1 MYMTMPEADALGQL
15 LHWLGQPRLEREIRT
30 HTGQQLLRI
39 LKADHYASY
48 AWRNAACTFSD
59 PVFLNMT
66 ADNLHAYEQ
75 YFQFRDPITPLLQ
88 RCRVPTCVIE
98 IMPQRELMK
107 TEFFND
113 FLAKD
118 GLHHGVNLYAHQGG
132 INIGDMRIWR
142 GKRRKEFDQTAALVL
157 AIVQPAFTAALQ
169 RAGTQVTPG
178 DAGPLVVRPSPA
190 PAPQALSA
198 REQAIARCICRGL
211 CDKQIAQELGI
222 GFSTVRTHLA
232 RIFDKLGVRSRTQLM
247 RSLAA
252 QP

>member
-15 LHWLGQPRLEREIRT
+15 LHWLGQPRLEREIRI

-59 PVFLNMT
+59 TIFLNM
-66 ADNLHAYEQ
+66 APDNLHAYEH

-88 RCRVPTCVIE
+88 RRRAPTFVTE
-98 IMPQRELMK
+98 VMPQRELMR

-113 FLAKD
+113 FLARD
-118 GLHHGVNLYAHQGG
+118 GLHHGVNLYAHARG

-142 GKRRKEFDQTAALVL
+142 GKRREAFDQTTLLVL

-169 RAGTQVTPG
+169 RAAMQAPPG
-178 DAGPLVVRPSPA
+178 DTDPLVTRPSPA
-190 PAPQALSA
+190 PKALSE
-198 REQAIARCICRGL
+198 REQAITQCICRGL

-232 RIFDKLGVRSRTQLM
+232 RIFDKLGVRSRTQLI
-247 RSLAA
+247 RSVSA
-252 QP
+252 PP